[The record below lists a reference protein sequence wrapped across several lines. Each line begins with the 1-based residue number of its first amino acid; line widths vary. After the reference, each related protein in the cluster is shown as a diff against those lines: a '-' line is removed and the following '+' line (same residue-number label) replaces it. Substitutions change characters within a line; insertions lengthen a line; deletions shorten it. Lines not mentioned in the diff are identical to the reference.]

1 MAVTPIGNTTFVSQ
15 NVGLAS
21 TQAANEQSKANFA
34 ALANLTQFQE
44 KEKSVERID
53 KPTPSDEVQ
62 EEVKEKREE
71 AGSNAG
77 GGGLKGERK
86 EFSPSTEENENTDEN
101 GESLHQ
107 LDISI

>member
-34 ALANLTQFQE
+34 ALTNLAQFQE

-53 KPTPSDEVQ
+53 KPTPADELQ

-71 AGSNAG
+71 SGSNAG
-77 GGGLKGERK
+77 GGDFDLSGERK
-86 EFSPSTEENENTDEN
+86 EFAGEDETDDEN
-101 GESLHQ
+101 AESLHQ